1 MVRRTL
7 MVALGDFLFESFDE
21 FFFFGGGGK
30 FGDHVGVEVT
40 FPRKS

>member
-21 FFFFGGGGK
+21 FFFWGGGNLEIMWG
-30 FGDHVGVEVT
+30 
-40 FPRKS
+40 

>member
-21 FFFFGGGGK
+21 FFFLGGGK